1 MGRIEHANRW
11 VGFLA
16 VQIHSQTWGRLLYGS
31 GKVGSLRVGSLKVG
45 SFKAGSAKVGS
56 SGVCPPVLFSLT
68 FIFYIA
74 HE

>member
-31 GKVGSLRVGSLKVG
+31 GKVGSGKVG
-45 SFKAGSAKVGS
+45 SAEVGSGKVGA
-56 SGVCPPVLFSLT
+56 GWL
-68 FIFYIA
+68 
-74 HE
+74 